1 MAEAKVSKQE
11 QSQQPEQQRERERGL
26 MRRGEWAPGLL
37 ALNPREFFSMNPFEL
52 MRRFTDEMDR
62 AFAGGRETR
71 EMWAPNIEVR
81 EKDNNLV
88 ISADLPG
95 LNKEDVRI
103 EATDE
108 GLVIQ
113 GERKREEEK
122 RERGLYRSERSYG
135 RFYRLIPLPD
145 EAKVEDAKAQFNNG
159 VLEITIPVPESQ
171 RKKRQIPIEAESKTR
186 TSGGGA

>member
-1 MAEAKVSKQE
+1 MAEAKGSKQE

-62 AFAGGRETR
+62 AFAGGREVR

-95 LNKEDVRI
+95 LNKEDVKI

-135 RFYRLIPLPD
+135 RFYRLIPLP
-145 EAKVEDAKAQFNNG
+145 EGAKVENAKAQFNNG
-159 VLEITIPVPESQ
+159 VLEITVPVSEPE
-171 RKKRQIPIEAESKTR
+171 RKRREIPIEAEQKTK

>member
-1 MAEAKVSKQE
+1 MAEAKGSKQE
-11 QSQQPEQQRERERGL
+11 QSQQAEQQRERERGL

-62 AFAGGRETR
+62 AFAGGREAR

-81 EKDNNLV
+81 EKNNNLV

-95 LNKEDVRI
+95 LNKEDVKI

-113 GERKREEEK
+113 GERKREEER
-122 RERGLYRSERSYG
+122 REPGLYRSERSYG
-135 RFYRLIPLPD
+135 RFYRLIPLP
-145 EAKVEDAKAQFNNG
+145 EGAKVENAKAQFNNG
-159 VLEITIPVPESQ
+159 VLEITVPVSEPE
-171 RKKRQIPIEAESKTR
+171 RKRLEIPIEAESKTR